1 MEGHEPMTQESP
13 VNGPDRPTLTMAAVL
28 LSEETWTDEQIA
40 AYLKVSRRT
49 LARWK
54 HRDDLRLA
62 LDALALLQRRTFHR
76 SRQDSPWPYWPAD
89 AGPQSPN
96 AWER

>member
-1 MEGHEPMTQESP
+1 MTHTAQTP
-13 VNGPDRPTLTMAAVL
+13 ATGPDRATLSMAAVL
-28 LSEETWTDEQIA
+28 LSEETWADEQIA

-62 LDALALLQRRTFHR
+62 LDALYLLHVRTFHR
-76 SRQDSPWPYWPAD
+76 RRQDSPWPYWPAD
-89 AGPQSPN
+89 AGPQSPDE
-96 AWER
+96 WER

>member
-1 MEGHEPMTQESP
+1 MTHTDQTP
-13 VNGPDRPTLTMAAVL
+13 ATGPDRATLIMAGVL
-28 LSEETWTDEQIA
+28 LSEETWTDKQIA
-40 AYLKVSRRT
+40 AFLKVSRRT
-49 LARWK
+49 FARWK
-54 HRDDLRLA
+54 HREDLALA

>member
-1 MEGHEPMTQESP
+1 MTPDSP
-13 VNGPDRPTLTMAAVL
+13 APANGPDRPTLSMAAVL

-49 LARWK
+49 PARWK

-89 AGPQSPN
+89 AGPQSSN